1 MIELRRREDDALRR
15 RNAMLRDASQVSLFI
30 LKRLVDKIL
39 KEEARATLAEECHKQ
54 LDLIDA
60 RRENDALG
68 KNAMLRN
75 ALQHVLDSPERDWR
89 LLAALAK
96 KRDESDDRERL
107 AEEFQRMWQK
117 EKQEREMVTSTTKS
131 ASPGHPR
138 ERLAAAGCPRQ
149 KRDERDQR
157 ERLAE
162 EFQRM
167 WQKEK
172 EEREMVTS
180 TTKSASPGH
189 PRERLAAA
197 GCPRQK
203 RDERDQRERLAEEFQ
218 RMWQK
223 EKEEREMSR
232 DVLDIPERDW
242 RLLAALAKKRD
253 ESDERER
260 LAEEFQRMW
269 QKEKEEREMVEAETL
284 DQYKRYLA
292 QKRHQERLRLEH
304 KQLRQATEQQLK
316 QGELLN
322 CIRYKQRRSDDLRA
336 LIIDQKVTDIVDKAL
351 EEEARATLAADR
363 RLRQSAAEECRR
375 QLDLADAR
383 RREDDAL
390 RRRNAMLRDA
400 SQRAAISNALSSWE
414 TTLLRQEV
422 SALEAAR
429 RASHAARAALTEV
442 RSARIARARDVRLKK
457 ARRLAA
463 ITAQMREAVRSGR
476 TQ

>member
-1 MIELRRREDDALRR
+1 MVFCYKIITETPRRSGTTSPVRR
-15 RNAMLRDASQVSLFI
+15 AVPTNIPSSLSQLVGTVDYEAS
-30 LKRLVDKIL
+30 
-39 KEEARATLAEECHKQ
+39 
-54 LDLIDA
+54 
-60 RRENDALG
+60 
-68 KNAMLRN
+68 
-75 ALQHVLDSPERDWR
+75 
-89 LLAALAK
+89 
-96 KRDESDDRERL
+96 
-107 AEEFQRMWQK
+107 
-117 EKQEREMVTSTTKS
+117 
-131 ASPGHPR
+131 
-138 ERLAAAGCPRQ
+138 
-149 KRDERDQR
+149 
-157 ERLAE
+157 
-162 EFQRM
+162 
-167 WQKEK
+167 
-172 EEREMVTS
+172 
-180 TTKSASPGH
+180 
-189 PRERLAAA
+189 
-197 GCPRQK
+197 
-203 RDERDQRERLAEEFQ
+203 
-218 RMWQK
+218 
-223 EKEEREMSR
+223 

-351 EEEARATLAADR
+351 EEEARATLAANR

-400 SQRAAISNALSSWE
+400 SQLDMIELKRREDDALRRRNAM
-414 TTLLRQEV
+414 LRDASQIRECNRDIV
-422 SALEAAR
+422 HKALEEAGITLAKKWRKQLDLADAR
-429 RASHAARAALTEV
+429 RRREDDALRRRNAMLRDASQV
-442 RSARIARARDVRLKK
+442 RKEFML
-457 ARRLAA
+457 
-463 ITAQMREAVRSGR
+463 
-476 TQ
+476 